1 MYRYSISS
9 ILRLLVP
16 KNDQSGNGTFVRK
29 NNKIMLKF
37 LSLYSTV
44 SSRYRYGTF
53 LSKTVLDNFVS
64 GSDVNPEWFIPDHH
78 NTTQCWSKFARAGQ
92 QTTIPWQRDLVFR
105 PQNCWLQH
113 YTRYRYLAIF
123 VVGLWL
129 LHLDTEAVT
138 FLESFL
144 VLEALF
150 HCRVVVVAQLKFL
163 SRAQLW
169 FFRNM
174 VSNSQK
180 YSRVQKTPRC
190 HWEWHD
196 ARRVEQN
203 MTCAQLCRKISILI
217 KLT

>member
-1 MYRYSISS
+1 MYKKKQNNVKIPFLIQYRRGTGTVPSFRKMCLI
-9 ILRLLVP
+9 ILYRANTVP
-16 KNDQSGNGTFVRK
+16 KHR
-29 NNKIMLKF
+29 
-37 LSLYSTV
+37 
-44 SSRYRYGTF
+44 RYRYGIVNCKLTA
-53 LSKTVLDNFVS
+53 TVKAQTSV
-64 GSDVNPEWFIPDHH
+64 VNPEWFIPDHH

-92 QTTIPWQRDLVFR
+92 QTTIPRQRDLVFR

-138 FLESFL
+138 FFESFL

-203 MTCAQLCRKISILI
+203 MTCAQLCRKISLLI